1 MNEIIY
7 SFSPYLSTVRFSTSL
22 WRTDSLCCYLLTFL
36 FFIFIFYLTF
46 IHLSTCS
53 LLLNVI
59 AMLGICSNFSLAF
72 QITIISNWILKW
84 TIVRLK
90 LNGSL
95 NCVVCT
101 QNTWWSEQIIIFYQQ
116 DFLANSELRHYQS
129 RFRLTYLKIVSIFIR
144 HQNIFDS
151 GTELQRGLKLIEKRW
166 TSFLCYG
173 VKLLVLNTLNLNHKE
188 FRFERTPHPVRGSL
202 NVQ

>member
-1 MNEIIY
+1 MTNW
-7 SFSPYLSTVRFSTSL
+7 FALLLSPYFPFLYLYFLSYIHSFINMFSVAQCDCDA
-22 WRTDSLCCYLLTFL
+22 RYLFQ
-36 FFIFIFYLTF
+36 FFVGVPKAHPF
-46 IHLSTCS
+46 
-53 LLLNVI
+53 
-59 AMLGICSNFSLAF
+59 AF
-72 QITIISNWILKW
+72 QTTIISNWILKW

-101 QNTWWSEQIIIFYQQ
+101 QNTWWSKQIIIFYQQ

-188 FRFERTPHPVRGSL
+188 FRFERTPHPGRGSL